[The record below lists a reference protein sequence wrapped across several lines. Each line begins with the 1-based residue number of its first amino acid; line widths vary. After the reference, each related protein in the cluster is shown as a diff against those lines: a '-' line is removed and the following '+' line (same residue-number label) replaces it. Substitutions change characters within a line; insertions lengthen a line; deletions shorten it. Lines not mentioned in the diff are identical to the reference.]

1 MSILNRIVDKVYV
14 INMDSQPDRMKR
26 VDEVLRSH
34 GIVYTR
40 FSAVNGANVKASKF
54 LTPNCNRFC
63 PDGMKGCAL
72 SHRGIWTDMVQKGYT
87 SVLVLEDD
95 VSLDPVFFET
105 FQRGWNSVP
114 KDFDVLWLGCNF
126 IVNDTNVIPRLTTGI
141 LFEKPTPL
149 NEHVVKTACG
159 VGTHGYIITRTAAE
173 LFVKQPIP
181 WHIDAIMAGW
191 IKEFGLNSYALSDLP
206 VKAGGELSFSS
217 TLSEKF
223 PTGLNTLLHQIPGS
237 NTEKLDW
244 ILGENFLK
252 LGPFTINAL
261 VILFALLVLFTP
273 KSWTLF
279 YAVWLG
285 AEFLLSRDGVNAAK
299 YGLILAMSY
308 GLKSVALFKGG
319 RSRK

>member
-1 MSILNRIVDKVYV
+1 MSILNRIVDRVYV

-40 FSAVNGANVKASKF
+40 FSAVNGANVKASKY

-72 SHRGIWTDMVQKGYT
+72 SHRGIWADMIQKGYT

-95 VSLDPVFFET
+95 VVLDPVFFET
-105 FQRGWNSVP
+105 FQSGWNAVP

-149 NEHVVKTACG
+149 NDHVVKTACG
-159 VGTHGYIITRTAAE
+159 VGTHGYIITRSTAE
-173 LFVKQPIP
+173 LFLKQPIP
-181 WHIDAIMAGW
+181 WHIDTIMAGW

-206 VKAGGELSFSS
+206 VKNDDNHSSSS
-217 TLSEKF
+217 TLADKF
-223 PTGLNTLLHQIPGS
+223 PVGLNTLLHQFPVS
-237 NTEKLDW
+237 NSGKMDW
-244 ILGENFLK
+244 ALGENLMK
-252 LGPFTINAL
+252 VGPFTLNVL
-261 VILFALLVLFTP
+261 FILFALFVVFTP

-279 YAVWLG
+279 YIVWLG

-299 YGLILAMSY
+299 YGLVLAISY
-308 GLKSVALFKGG
+308 GLKSVPLFKGR